1 MQNDNFLDKDSFYSE
16 TGFQITNRSKNF
28 LATAAFW
35 GKIVAILGFLF
46 TALMVL
52 FILAILFTDL
62 SEFNRELGGFGM
74 LSTKIGVSMLYF
86 LIALSYFVP
95 SLYLFLFAQKTQ
107 ESIRHSDNR
116 TLEEGLK
123 NLKSLFKFAGII
135 TLITLALFGFV
146 LVFFMFV
153 GASM

>member
-52 FILAILFTDL
+52 IIVAVFFTD
-62 SEFNRELGGFGM
+62 SSDINQEFGNFG
-74 LSTKIGVSMLYF
+74 LVSTKIGIVLIYF
-86 LIALSYFVP
+86 LTALAYLIP
-95 SLYLFLFAQKTQ
+95 SLYLFFFAQKTQ
-107 ESIRHSDNR
+107 ESIRHSDNKA
-116 TLEEGLK
+116 LEEGFK

-135 TLITLALFGFV
+135 TLLTLVLFGLV